1 MIATE
6 LEWGKTILTNQDG
19 TTKKFDYIVCTDV
32 IFCEPLVV
40 PLIESMKTHSHEKTI
55 VYLLVQIR
63 DEAAHNMF
71 FRKIGDYYE
80 EVEKLSIRCG
90 NETLEKCSSE
100 LDCLLFRFT
109 KPKGKKYLV
118 LDL

>member
-19 TTKKFDYIVCTDV
+19 TTKKFDFIVCTDV

-40 PLIESMKTHSHEKTI
+40 PLIESMRNHSHEKTI

-63 DEAAHNMF
+63 DEAAHNKF
-71 FRKIGDYYE
+71 FQRIGDYYE
-80 EVEKLSIRCG
+80 DVEKLSIQCG
-90 NETLEKCSSE
+90 KETLEKCSSE